1 MTNHVS
7 RLALTPPATGRKD
20 TRMAKKKKKH
30 AVKKT
35 KPRSVKRNKPK
46 RHPKPKPRPKQ
57 KKKNIARKRKVSS
70 LKKVYVPA
78 VTSAQSAGPSEQSA
92 KSLKHNPYE
101 DVLRNFETAAK
112 KINLNEETSLLIKTP
127 DRELRVEL
135 PVLMDDGKLHSLIGY
150 RIQHNNARGPYK
162 GGIRYHQ
169 DVDVDEV
176 RALASL
182 MTWKTA
188 VVDIPFGG
196 AKGGITV
203 DPTKHSAGELERMTR
218 VFTSHI
224 ESIIGPLEDIP
235 APDMNTN
242 AQTMSWMMDEY
253 SKHHGYSPAVVTGK
267 PVELGGSLGREE
279 ATGRGVCII
288 LREAV
293 KSHKLDL
300 KKITVAVQGFGNVGS
315 HTARILEQEM
325 GVKVVAISDVKGGIY
340 NPRGIRYA
348 DALAHLKNTGS
359 IVGLKGCVKLTNEEL
374 LELKCDILIPAA
386 LGNQLRADNA
396 NNVKAKLIIE
406 AANGPTTVEAD
417 EIFASRHIPVI
428 PDILANAGGVTV
440 SYFEW
445 AQNMQQFKWEYPRV
459 VNELEKIMTHSYQSV
474 LHTTEKYKVP
484 MRIGAFIL
492 AVERVAKA
500 AKLRGI

>member
-1 MTNHVS
+1 
-7 RLALTPPATGRKD
+7 
-20 TRMAKKKKKH
+20 MAKKPKKH
-30 AVKKT
+30 AAKKVKHRPVKKHRQ
-35 KPRSVKRNKPK
+35 KP
-46 RHPKPKPRPKQ
+46 HPRL
-57 KKKNIARKRKVSS
+57 KKKNAARKPQRYVSVKS
-70 LKKVYVPA
+70 
-78 VTSAQSAGPSEQSA
+78 SSEPVKPTAELS
-92 KSLKHNPYE
+92 KHNPYD

-112 KINLNEETSLLIKTP
+112 KISLSDEASLLIKTP
-127 DRELRVEL
+127 DREVRVEL
-135 PVLMDDGKLHSLIGY
+135 PVLMDDGKLHSVIGY
-150 RIQHNNARGPYK
+150 RVQHNNARGPYK
-162 GGIRYHQ
+162 GGIRYHHE
-169 DVDVDEV
+169 VDINEV

-188 VVDIPFGG
+188 IVDIPFGG
-196 AKGGITV
+196 AKGGITI
-203 DPTKHSAGELERMTR
+203 DPSKHSMGELERITR
-218 VFTSHI
+218 EFTGRI
-224 ESIIGPLEDIP
+224 DSIIGPLEDIP
-235 APDMNTN
+235 APDVNTN

-253 SKHHGYSPAVVTGK
+253 SKRHGYSPGVVTGK

-279 ATGRGVCII
+279 ATGRGVCIA
-288 LREAV
+288 LRESA
-293 KSHKLDL
+293 KTNKLDL
-300 KKITVAVQGFGNVGS
+300 KKITVAIQGFGNVGS

-325 GVKVVAISDVKGGIY
+325 GVKVVALSDVKGGIY

-348 DALAHLKNTGS
+348 DAIAQVKNTGS

-374 LELKCDILIPAA
+374 LELKCDVLIPAA
-386 LGNQLRADNA
+386 LGNQLRGDNA
-396 NNVKAKLIIE
+396 QSVKAKLVIE

-417 EIFASRHIPVI
+417 EILASKSIPVV
-428 PDILANAGGVTV
+428 PDIFANAGGVTV

-474 LHTTEKYKVP
+474 LHATEKYKVP

>member
-1 MTNHVS
+1 
-7 RLALTPPATGRKD
+7 
-20 TRMAKKKKKH
+20 MAKKPKKRPHKK
-30 AVKKT
+30 VKS
-35 KPRSVKRNKPK
+35 RQVKRHKPK
-46 RHPKPKPRPKQ
+46 RHAKPK
-57 KKKNIARKRKVSS
+57 KKSVSRKPQR
-70 LKKVYVPA
+70 YI
-78 VTSAQSAGPSEQSA
+78 SA
-92 KSLKHNPYE
+92 KSSVEPAEKPAAELSRHNPYE

-112 KINLNEETSLLIKTP
+112 KVNLDGEVSLLIKTP

-135 PVLMDDGKLHSLIGY
+135 PVLMDDGKLHSVIGY
-150 RIQHNNARGPYK
+150 RVQHNNARGPYK
-162 GGIRYHQ
+162 GGVRYHHE
-169 DVDVDEV
+169 VDIDEV

-188 VVDIPFGG
+188 IVDIPFGG
-196 AKGGITV
+196 AKGGITI

-218 VFTSHI
+218 EFTGRI
-224 ESIIGPLEDIP
+224 DSIIGPLEDIP
-235 APDMNTN
+235 APDVNTN

-253 SKHHGYSPAVVTGK
+253 SKRHGYSPGVVTGK

-279 ATGRGVCII
+279 ATGRGVCIA
-288 LREAV
+288 LRESA
-293 KSHKLDL
+293 KTQKLDL
-300 KKITVAVQGFGNVGS
+300 RKITVAVQGFGNVGS

-325 GVKVVAISDVKGGIY
+325 GVKVVALSDVKGGIY

-348 DALAHLKNTGS
+348 DALAQLKSTGS
-359 IVGLKGCVKLTNEEL
+359 IVGLKGCVKLTNKEL
-374 LELKCDILIPAA
+374 LELKCDVLIPAA
-386 LGNQLRADNA
+386 LGNQLRGDNA
-396 NNVKAKLIIE
+396 QSVKAKLVIE

-417 EIFASRHIPVI
+417 EILASKNIPVV
-428 PDILANAGGVTV
+428 PDIYANAGGVTV

-459 VNELEKIMTHSYQSV
+459 VSELEKIMTGSYQAV
-474 LHTTEKYKVP
+474 LHATEKHKVP